1 MKHTYCQAGFDLSP
15 ASPAGTKAFTRVE
28 LVVVIVV
35 VGMLSLVLRTT
46 MAWSNDGGD
55 RNVSN
60 RNVCVNN
67 LKRLVTA
74 AMMYALDNQ
83 DQMPYPNWGNSTA
96 DGKGWLY
103 TPVNGNP
110 PNLGANPYNTNALPA
125 YQGGALWPFVKDMWV
140 YRCPLDKT
148 NAIYNRYYSGRANKL
163 STYVMNGAVCGYG
176 TQTGKKPNTYKLA
189 QFNPNAFVMW
199 EPDENLI
206 TPSGYVVGSFAY
218 SDASAYPDRNEG
230 VGQRHVTGAPVATFS
245 GQVEWTSFEL
255 FLQEQLQAR
264 VPTRLWCNPGMAN
277 GR

>member
-1 MKHTYCQAGFDLSP
+1 MKHTYFQAGFDHSP
-15 ASPAGTKAFTRVE
+15 ASPAGKKAFTRVE

-46 MAWSNDGGD
+46 MATSHDGSD
-55 RNVSN
+55 

-83 DQMPYPNWGNSTA
+83 DQMPFPNWGNA
-96 DGKGWLY
+96 EPGNGWLY
-103 TPVNGNP
+103 TPAANSP

-125 YQGGALWPFVKDMWV
+125 YQGGALWPFVKDMWA
-140 YRCPLDKT
+140 YRCPLNKT

-176 TQTGKKPNTYKLA
+176 MQTGKKPNTYKLA

-206 TPSGYVVGSFAY
+206 TPSGYVIGSFAY

-245 GQVEWTSFEL
+245 GQVEWTSFAL
-255 FLQEQLQAR
+255 FQQEQIAGR
-264 VPTRLWCNPGMAN
+264 VPTRLWCNPGTAD
-277 GR
+277 GGLY